1 MKKTIFFAL
10 LAIFSVGGART
21 FEANSASNEN
31 VATEATLTTEEVNA
45 LKERVTEIR
54 EMDKTELTASEKSE
68 LKSELKEIKE
78 TVQNEPAIYI
88 GGISLLL
95 LIILLV
101 ILL

>member
-1 MKKTIFFAL
+1 MKKTIFFVL
-10 LAIFSVGGART
+10 LAIFSLGAAPT
-21 FEANSASNEN
+21 FAANSAKNEN

-54 EMDKTELTASEKSE
+54 EMDKSELTATEKSE

>member
-1 MKKTIFFAL
+1 MKKTIFFVL
-10 LAIFSVGGART
+10 LTIFSLGAIPS
-21 FEANSASNEN
+21 FAANSASNNN
-31 VATEATLTTEEVNA
+31 VATEVPLTTEEVNV

-54 EMDKTELTASEKSE
+54 DMDKSALTATEKSE

-78 TVQNEPAIYI
+78 TMKNEPAIYI

-101 ILL
+101 VLL

>member
-10 LAIFSVGGART
+10 LAIFSFGAAQT
-21 FEANSASNEN
+21 FAANGASNN
-31 VATEATLTTEEVNA
+31 TVATEPTLTTEEVNV
-45 LKERVTEIR
+45 LKERVIEIR
-54 EMDKTELTASEKSE
+54 EMDKSELTATEKSE

-78 TVQNEPAIYI
+78 TVRNEPAIYI
-88 GGISLLL
+88 GGVSLLL

>member
-10 LAIFSVGGART
+10 LTIFSLGAAPA
-21 FEANSASNEN
+21 FAANGTSNN
-31 VATEATLTTEEVNA
+31 DVATEATLTTEEVNV
-45 LKERVTEIR
+45 LKERVIEIR
-54 EMDKTELTASEKSE
+54 EMDKSELNATEKSE
-68 LKSELKEIKE
+68 LKSELNEIKE
-78 TVQNEPAIYI
+78 TVRNEPAIYI

>member
-1 MKKTIFFAL
+1 
-10 LAIFSVGGART
+10 
-21 FEANSASNEN
+21 
-31 VATEATLTTEEVNA
+31 
-45 LKERVTEIR
+45 VTEIR
-54 EMDKTELTASEKSE
+54 EMDKSELTASEKSE
-68 LKSELKEIKE
+68 LKGELKEIKE

>member
-10 LAIFSVGGART
+10 LAIFSLGAAPT
-21 FEANSASNEN
+21 FAAVSATNEN
-31 VATEATLTTEEVNA
+31 VATEATLTTEEVNV

-54 EMDKTELTASEKSE
+54 EMDKSELTASEKSE
-68 LKSELKEIKE
+68 LKGELKEIKE

>member
-1 MKKTIFFAL
+1 MKKTIFFVL
-10 LAIFSVGGART
+10 LTIFTLSAIPTYAAKST
-21 FEANSASNEN
+21 TNKK
-31 VATEATLTTEEVNA
+31 VATEGTLTTEEVNA

-54 EMDKTELTASEKSE
+54 EMDKSKLTASEKSE
-68 LKSELKEIKE
+68 LKSELNEIKE
-78 TVQNEPAIYI
+78 TVRNEPSIYI